1 MAAITE
7 TELKRQLAEGSPA
20 SLYLVAGEE
29 KYLVKRWAQRV
40 IKAAAGDSF
49 PEFNRNE
56 LGSAAAVDA
65 IADAAEA
72 LPLFAPHKCVA
83 VADWDPETRDQT
95 ELQKLKELLQNL
107 PETTTLLFWYPTLD
121 LDGKK
126 SKTKNF
132 MKWAA
137 QHGGSLLCQRR
148 EVSDLRRLLLREA
161 EKAGCTLSRENAS
174 RIIDYAG
181 QDLTQLLNEMQKLC
195 AYALG
200 SRPPGEET
208 PPEITAAMVEELVPK
223 STEATAFLL
232 ANALVAG
239 NYEKAYGHLDALFQ
253 QGEDPIAILGALS
266 SVYVDMYR
274 VKAALESGLPA
285 TAPAEYGDY
294 KGREFR
300 LRNGERNARGVP
312 LPVLG
317 ESLSLLLQADLAL
330 KGSKLS
336 PRTVLDQLIARLLLA
351 AKEAGR

>member
-83 VADWDPETRDQT
+83 VADWDPEARDQT

-137 QHGGSLLCQRR
+137 QYGGSLLCQRR

-161 EKAGCTLSRENAS
+161 AKEYQ
-174 RIIDYAG
+174 IICF
-181 QDLTQLLNEMQKLC
+181 TC
-195 AYALG
+195 SG
-200 SRPPGEET
+200 SR
-208 PPEITAAMVEELVPK
+208 A
-223 STEATAFLL
+223 
-232 ANALVAG
+232 
-239 NYEKAYGHLDALFQ
+239 
-253 QGEDPIAILGALS
+253 
-266 SVYVDMYR
+266 
-274 VKAALESGLPA
+274 
-285 TAPAEYGDY
+285 
-294 KGREFR
+294 
-300 LRNGERNARGVP
+300 
-312 LPVLG
+312 
-317 ESLSLLLQADLAL
+317 
-330 KGSKLS
+330 
-336 PRTVLDQLIARLLLA
+336 
-351 AKEAGR
+351 